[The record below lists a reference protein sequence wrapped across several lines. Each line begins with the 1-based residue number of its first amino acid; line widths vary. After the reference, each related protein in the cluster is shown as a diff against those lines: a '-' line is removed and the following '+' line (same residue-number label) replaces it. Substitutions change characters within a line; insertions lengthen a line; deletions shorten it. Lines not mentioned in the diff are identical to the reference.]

1 MWKQKTP
8 TNHHTDSKKEILW
21 KKLYSKKESDLRTQR
36 DPFKETTQNSLKI
49 FYSILF
55 LCQTPK
61 TKSFN
66 QDLGFYFPLV
76 LDQGRK
82 TPSPREKRNQKKF
95 FLSSFTIFS
104 LCILFCSLSPFFSLI
119 HAEGTGVGDTQP
131 EPLTFLRTNQ
141 TVPTTTLTKNSQIR
155 KVERAWENDR
165 KKEKKESGVCF
176 LMLERKSHLTL
187 MGLCCLVLFCLCC
200 ASVPLLINYPS
211 RLGNCV
217 NACACVCEKGF

>member
-55 LCQTPK
+55 LCETPK
-61 TKSFN
+61 TKGFN

-82 TPSPREKRNQKKF
+82 TPSPREERNQKKILSF
-95 FLSSFTIFS
+95 FVHYFLALYSLLLSLSLFLSHSCRRYRCRWHTARTPDFS
-104 LCILFCSLSPFFSLI
+104 QNKSNSADDNT
-119 HAEGTGVGDTQP
+119 HQKQP
-131 EPLTFLRTNQ
+131 N
-141 TVPTTTLTKNSQIR
+141 
-155 KVERAWENDR
+155 
-165 KKEKKESGVCF
+165 KESR
-176 LMLERKSHLTL
+176 E
-187 MGLCCLVLFCLCC
+187 
-200 ASVPLLINYPS
+200 SV
-211 RLGNCV
+211 R
-217 NACACVCEKGF
+217 EW

>member
-82 TPSPREKRNQKKF
+82 TPSPREKRNQKKNSF
-95 FLSSFTIFS
+95 FLRSLFSRFVFSFALSLPFS
-104 LCILFCSLSPFFSLI
+104 LSFMQKVQVSVTHSQNPWLFSEQIKQCRRQHSPKT
-119 HAEGTGVGDTQP
+119 A
-131 EPLTFLRTNQ
+131 
-141 TVPTTTLTKNSQIR
+141 K
-155 KVERAWENDR
+155 
-165 KKEKKESGVCF
+165 
-176 LMLERKSHLTL
+176 
-187 MGLCCLVLFCLCC
+187 
-200 ASVPLLINYPS
+200 
-211 RLGNCV
+211 
-217 NACACVCEKGF
+217 